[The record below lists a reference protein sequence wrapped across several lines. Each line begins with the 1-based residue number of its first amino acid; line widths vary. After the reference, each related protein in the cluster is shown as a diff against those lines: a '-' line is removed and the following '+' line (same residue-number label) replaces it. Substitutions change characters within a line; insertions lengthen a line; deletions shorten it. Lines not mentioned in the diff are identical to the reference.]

1 MNLEPTL
8 VFRTYWEFAAERQ
21 MAYYNRLSGKA
32 YPWSEDQI
40 LKKYRFTNAYRAA
53 DRVSQYLIRE
63 VQYNPV
69 RSTRPEDI
77 FLRTLLFKIFNK
89 IDTWE
94 ALEIA
99 NGKPIELATI
109 DYDLIAKALSERM
122 SRGIPIYSAA
132 YIMPSPKFGFEKKF
146 ANHLALIRKMIDDS
160 LPERLRQ
167 RPKLSDVYELLLS
180 YSGLGPFL
188 AFQFTIDLNYSSFLN
203 FDENEFVVAGPGA
216 IDGLSK
222 CFNNYRD
229 FRPAEIINYVTT
241 HQNEYLSNYG
251 VDFRTLFGR
260 ELKPIDCQ
268 NLFCEIS
275 KYARVAHPDVQGV
288 SGRTRIKQSY
298 RQAEKRLPEPYF
310 PDRWGI
316 NKSASKFMAKNST
329 HSDLRLL

>member
-21 MAYYNRLSGKA
+21 MTYYNRLSGKA
-32 YPWSEDQI
+32 YPWSEDLI
-40 LKKYRFTNAYRAA
+40 LNQYRFTNAYRAA

-63 VQYNPV
+63 VQYNPI
-69 RSTRPEDI
+69 RSTRPEDV

-89 IDTWE
+89 VDTWE

-99 NGKPIELATI
+99 NGKPIELSTI
-109 DYDLIAKALSERM
+109 DYDLLAKALSERM

-132 YIMPSPKFGFEKKF
+132 YIMPSPKFGYEKKF
-146 ANHLALIRKMIDDS
+146 ANHLALIKKMIDDS

-188 AFQFTIDLNYSSFLN
+188 AFQFTIDLNYSSLLN
-203 FDENEFVVAGPGA
+203 FDEDEFVVAGPGA

-229 FRPAEIINYVTT
+229 FKPAEIINYVTT
-241 HQNEYLSNYG
+241 HQDKYLNNYG
-251 VDFRTLFGR
+251 VDFRSLFGR
-260 ELKPIDCQ
+260 KLKPIDCQ

-275 KYARVAHPDVQGV
+275 KYARVAHPDVHGV

-298 RQAEKRLPEPYF
+298 RQAVKCLPEPYF
-310 PDRWGI
+310 PHRWGLNENVSEFI
-316 NKSASKFMAKNST
+316 AKNLARTNLS
-329 HSDLRLL
+329 LI